1 LLWIGDHCL
10 KTWDRVNVI
19 VAGKQPEPQ
28 WLAMENAIRHC
39 EAGLGIW
46 DWAGAEDGLEPDI
59 LIACAGHVPTMETLA
74 AVDLLRHSL
83 PHLRTRV
90 VNVVDLMIL
99 QSPQHHPHGISDE
112 DFDQIL
118 TTHRPVIFAYH
129 GYPYLIHRLIYNRAN
144 HPNFH
149 VRGFIEKGTTTTPF
163 DIAVLN
169 ELDRFHLAI
178 EAIRRLP
185 LGNEIAFPLIAGLE
199 EKLALH
205 KKYVC
210 EHGEDMPEIRD
221 WKWPYT
227 R

>member
-1 LLWIGDHCL
+1 VVRVYFPPDANTLLWIGDHCL

-59 LIACAGHVPTMETLA
+59 LIACAGDVPKMETLA
-74 AVDLLRHSL
+74 AVDLLRQSL

-112 DFDQIL
+112 DFDQIFK
-118 TTHRPVIFAYH
+118 TTVRSSSHITAI
-129 GYPYLIHRLIYNRAN
+129 LISFIGSFITGPTTQTSMCEASSKRDQQQRLSIW
-144 HPNFH
+144 
-149 VRGFIEKGTTTTPF
+149 
-163 DIAVLN
+163 
-169 ELDRFHLAI
+169 RFST
-178 EAIRRLP
+178 
-185 LGNEIAFPLIAGLE
+185 NWIAFI
-199 EKLALH
+199 
-205 KKYVC
+205 
-210 EHGEDMPEIRD
+210 
-221 WKWPYT
+221 
-227 R
+227 